1 MDLRFMVF
9 SILALSFLTVDC
21 KNRQV
26 QDIEDCN
33 PIADY
38 YEKGIHYIRRDLV
51 TDDNTIDYKKLF
63 EGTRREASE
72 CFPSNHEVK

>member
-1 MDLRFMVF
+1 MESRLILFSFCVVVF
-9 SILALSFLTVDC
+9 FSLDC

-38 YEKGIHYIRRDLV
+38 YEKGVHYIRRDLV

-63 EGTRREASE
+63 DGTRREASE
-72 CFPSNHEVK
+72 CFPTNHEVK